1 MSDNS
6 QKGRSL
12 GSNMLW
18 NSVGSFFYFACQYLP
33 TILVVRM
40 ATGLNASG
48 VFNYAMNTTNA
59 FLTIAIYG
67 MRAYQVSDLEGRY
80 TDREYLSS
88 RWLTSLVAAAACGCY
103 GAVIRLDGENWAAL
117 MLFMLFRIGEALVDV
132 YSGIDQRADRMDIIG
147 KSFLA

>member
-6 QKGRSL
+6 QRRRSL

-59 FLTIAIYG
+59 FLTIAITG
-67 MRAYQVSDLEGRY
+67 CGPIRSAI
-80 TDREYLSS
+80 S
-88 RWLTSLVAAAACGCY
+88 RGGTL
-103 GAVIRLDGENWAAL
+103 
-117 MLFMLFRIGEALVDV
+117 IGSICPA
-132 YSGIDQRADRMDIIG
+132 GG
-147 KSFLA
+147 